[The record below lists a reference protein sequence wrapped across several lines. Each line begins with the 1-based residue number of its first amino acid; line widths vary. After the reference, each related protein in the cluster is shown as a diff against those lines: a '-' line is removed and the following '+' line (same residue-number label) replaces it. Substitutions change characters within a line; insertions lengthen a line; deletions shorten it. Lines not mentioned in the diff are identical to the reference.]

1 MIYGLLSALSFSGS
15 QILDRHL
22 MFFQKLDYLRAIAIN
37 EIMSLLILGIAS
49 LFFVQW
55 DFSLFTSGILLA
67 IVALIIFSSIDFLCY
82 FKGLSTISVNEAQ
95 PYIMFSFFFTVIL
108 SVLIFPQEINNTA
121 HLVTAIIASSVL
133 ILSNIEKK
141 HLVISKGAII
151 LLASS
156 VCLAISKI
164 FARFLVDTIDPI
176 QLSVINA
183 LFLSVVLL
191 IYLKPNFSNITKL
204 NWFTAFLSTSTW
216 ILSLIFE
223 YASYGQIGII
233 NTIIILSSVPLIAT
247 IMDAILLKERLRK
260 RTLLATIIITA
271 CIIYTILSVPEVAVL

>member
-133 ILSNIEKK
+133 TLSNIEKK